1 MSTLSIVS
9 TSTLA
14 ILFVS
19 TLFIFLSRP
28 SYPPDHERQSPPSTP
43 KSQSDLGILDHQA
56 PVRSAPLPLLERED
70 AVPPAADD
78 DTPSINADT
87 DDGSVAAG
95 QSLPSTAQSLKS
107 LDSPDHYT
115 IGWIAALPIERAAA
129 AAMFD
134 EEHAQPV
141 GFDRHPTD
149 SNVYG
154 WGRIREHNIVITS
167 LAAGIYGTTSAATTA
182 SNLLASL
189 PSIRIGLMVGIGGG
203 IPRLDEDSDI
213 RLGDIVVSQ
222 PDGTTGGVCQYDL
235 LKAKPGDARQRKG
248 FLLPPPTVL
257 LKALASVQAYHE
269 RKPSRVPEILQEML
283 EENPIMAKRSQQNP
297 GYGYQ
302 GSQNDR
308 LFESSFTHVGGRDCR
323 NCPSAQEI
331 TRYARE
337 DTHPEIHYGIIA
349 SGNTLVKD
357 SAARDRI
364 LADSGEDCICVEMEA
379 AGLMNHFPCLVI
391 RGICDYADSHKNDRW
406 QRYASATAAAYA
418 KELLTYV
425 PPSEV
430 KETERAL
437 EILQRVKEIVQKT
450 ENGVNNLVVQTVDVN
465 RKADQILDLNLLK
478 LPVAKGAAFYAGA
491 NEHDPSC
498 HPDTRVDLLADI
510 YRWIEDPNG
519 KSIFWLHG
527 MAGTGKS
534 TISRTVAKTLADTKV
549 PSASFFF
556 KKGEGDRGKAAMF
569 FTTIV
574 TQLLH
579 QLPALAPHVRN
590 AIESDPAIV
599 DKSKEDQFEKLFLE
613 PLDKCMG
620 DFPGPLAVVVDALD
634 ECDREEDA
642 TVLVRLLSKA
652 KEATSFR
659 IRFFVTSRPELP
671 IRLGFEDIDG
681 SYQDLALH
689 EIPKPDITKDISTF
703 LRSELGRIRRNFNK
717 TVAGP
722 GLPPDWP
729 PPSNLETLIDMA
741 VPLFIFASTACR
753 FITDSDY
760 GDPGEQLDKILE
772 YRKKGGRSQLHTTYL
787 PILNQLL
794 LKRTNS
800 GSVSR
805 TENEKTEIFGW
816 FREIVGAIV
825 LFADPLPTASLAR
838 FLGRSQVNVNSKLRG
853 LHSVLNISN
862 DPVAPVK
869 LLHLSFR
876 DFLVDDENRD
886 ANPFWVDKQDTHERL
901 ADRCLKLLDDN
912 LKRDVCDLRLPGTLR
927 SQIDKKTIDSAL
939 PLDVQYACRYWVHH
953 WKESKRKIRDSD
965 FVNRFLTDHLLHW
978 LEALGIIG
986 RIRESIGMVDEL
998 LGLLDPGNSNEVL
1011 SLLHDLRRFL
1021 LSNCAIVD
1029 TSPLQIYHSALLF
1042 APERSVIR
1050 KSWLNKLPTYVSL
1063 RSPMDLDWNPCLQ
1076 TLEGHGG
1083 WVNSV
1088 AFSADGQKLASASC
1102 DNTVKLWD
1110 AATGACVTTFK
1121 GHGDWVRSVAFSADG
1136 QKLASASRDKTVKLW
1151 DAATGACVTTFR
1163 GHGDSVDSV
1172 AFSADGQKLASASD
1186 DDTVKLWDAATG
1198 ACVTTFEGHSG
1209 WVRSVAFSADGQKLA
1224 SASCDNTV
1232 KLWDAATGA
1241 CVTTFRGHGDW
1252 VRSVAFSADGQKLA
1266 SASDDRT
1273 VKLWDAATGACVTT
1287 FRGHGDSVDSVAFSA
1302 DGQKL
1307 ASASDDDTVKL
1318 WDAATGACV
1327 TTFEGHSN
1335 WVRSVAFSA
1344 DGQKLASASDD
1355 RTVKLWDAATGAC
1368 VTTFKGHGDSV
1379 DSVAFSADGQKLASA
1394 SRDKTVKLW
1403 DAATGACVTTF
1414 EGHGDSVDSVAFSA
1428 DGQKLASA
1436 SDDRTVKL
1444 WDAATG
1450 ACVTTFRGHGDSV
1463 DSVAFSADGQ
1473 KLASASR
1480 DKTVK
1485 LWDAATGACVTTFE
1499 GHSNWVRSVAFSADG
1514 QKLASASDD
1523 RTVKLWDAATG
1534 ACVTTFRGHGDSV
1547 DSVAFSADGQKLASA
1562 SCDNTVKLWDA
1573 ATGAC
1578 VTTLEGHSN
1587 WVRSVAFS
1595 ADGQKLAS
1603 ASRDKTVK
1611 LWDAATGACVTT
1623 FEGHSDTVSFD
1634 ATGSYLHTDFGAK
1647 LLSKQ
1652 PAAGAAAL
1660 QAHLQREDF
1669 EGIGISADQAWITWN
1684 GQNLL
1689 WLPTEYRPQRSA
1701 IAGCTVALV
1710 SPSRRVLF
1718 FQSSGESFAPGWK
1731 KP

>member
-1 MSTLSIVS
+1 MSSMSTLSIVS

-154 WGRIREHNIVITS
+154 WGRIGEHNIVITS

-257 LKALASVQAYHE
+257 LNALASVQAYHE

-478 LPVAKGAAFYAGA
+478 LPVAKGAAFHAEA

-510 YRWIEDPNG
+510 HRWIEDPNG

-556 KKGEGDRGKAAMF
+556 RKGEGDRGKAAMF

-590 AIESDPAIV
+590 AIESDPAII
-599 DKSKEDQFEKLFLE
+599 DKTKREQFEKLFLE

-620 DFPGPLAVVVDALD
+620 DVLGPLAVVVDALD

-642 TVLVRLLSKA
+642 TALVRLLSKA
-652 KEATSFR
+652 KEATSIR
-659 IRFFVTSRPELP
+659 IRFFITSRPELP
-671 IRLGFEDIDG
+671 IRLSFKDIGD

-689 EIPKPDITKDISTF
+689 EIPKPDIKKDISAF
-703 LRSELGRIRRNFNK
+703 LHSELAQIRDGFNK
-717 TVAGP
+717 TVPPP
-722 GLPPDWP
+722 GLPLDWP
-729 PPSNLETLIDMA
+729 PSTSFESLVDMA

-753 FITDSDY
+753 FISGSKY
-760 GDPGEQLDKILE
+760 RNPMERLDKILE
-772 YRKKGGRSQLHTTYL
+772 YKEKGGWSQLHTTYL
-787 PILNQLL
+787 PILNELL
-794 LKRTNS
+794 LERTDS
-800 GSVSR
+800 GLVSC
-805 TENEKTEIFGW
+805 TDDKAEIVAW
-816 FREIVGAIV
+816 FREVVGTIV
-825 LFADPLPTASLAR
+825 LLADPLPISSLAQL
-838 FLGRSQVNVNSKLRG
+838 LGKPQMDVDSRLRG
-853 LHSVLNISN
+853 LHSVLDISN
-862 DPVAPVK
+862 NSLAPVK

-886 ANPFWVDKQDTHERL
+886 ANPFWVNKQDTHEQL
-901 ADRCLKLLDDN
+901 ADRCLQLLSTGNN
-912 LKRDVCDLRLPGTLR
+912 LKRDICGLRLPGTLR
-927 SQIDKKTIDSAL
+927 SQIDEQTINSAL
-939 PLDVQYACRYWVHH
+939 PPEVQYACRYWVYH
-953 WKESKRKIRDSD
+953 WEESKRRIQDGDPASH
-965 FVNRFLTDHLLHW
+965 FLTDHLLYW
-978 LEALGIIG
+978 LEALSLMG
-986 RIRESIGMVDEL
+986 RIGESVGMLDSL
-998 LGLLDPGNSNEVL
+998 LNMLNPGNSIGV
-1011 SLLHDLRRFL
+1011 SALLRDLQRFL
-1021 LSNCAIVD
+1021 PKNCTTIDAW
-1029 TSPLQIYHSALLF
+1029 PLQIYASALEF
-1042 APERSVIR
+1042 APEKSVIR
-1050 KSWLNKLPTYVSL
+1050 KLWRRKLPHCISL
-1063 RSPMDLDWNPCLQ
+1063 LSPVDMDWNPCVA
-1076 TLEGHGG
+1076 TLEGHSSS
-1083 WVNSV
+1083 VYSV
-1088 AFSADGQKLASASC
+1088 AFSP
-1102 DNTVKLWD
+1102 
-1110 AATGACVTTFK
+1110 
-1121 GHGDWVRSVAFSADG
+1121 
-1136 QKLASASRDKTVKLW
+1136 
-1151 DAATGACVTTFR
+1151 
-1163 GHGDSVDSV
+1163 
-1172 AFSADGQKLASASD
+1172 DGQKLASASD
-1186 DDTVKLWDAATG
+1186 DNTVKLWDVATG
-1198 ACVTTFEGHSG
+1198 ACEATLKGHSG
-1209 WVRSVAFSADGQKLA
+1209 FVRSVAFSPDGQKLA
-1224 SASCDNTV
+1224 SASWDKTVKLWDVATGACEATLKGHSDFVRSVAFSPDSQKLASASDDNTV
-1232 KLWDAATGA
+1232 KLWDVATGA
-1241 CVTTFRGHGDW
+1241 CEATLKGDSSS
-1252 VRSVAFSADGQKLA
+1252 VYSVAFSPDGQKLA
-1266 SASDDRT
+1266 SASDDNT
-1273 VKLWDAATGACVTT
+1273 VKLWDVATGACEATLK
-1287 FRGHGDSVDSVAFSA
+1287 GHSSSVYSVAFSP

-1307 ASASDDDTVKL
+1307 ASAS
-1318 WDAATGACV
+1318 W
-1327 TTFEGHSN
+1327 
-1335 WVRSVAFSA
+1335 
-1344 DGQKLASASDD
+1344 
-1355 RTVKLWDAATGAC
+1355 
-1368 VTTFKGHGDSV
+1368 
-1379 DSVAFSADGQKLASA
+1379 
-1394 SRDKTVKLW
+1394 DKTVKLW
-1403 DAATGACVTTF
+1403 DVATGACEATF
-1414 EGHGDSVDSVAFSA
+1414 KGSTS
-1428 DGQKLASA
+1428 
-1436 SDDRTVKL
+1436 
-1444 WDAATG
+1444 
-1450 ACVTTFRGHGDSV
+1450 
-1463 DSVAFSADGQ
+1463 
-1473 KLASASR
+1473 
-1480 DKTVK
+1480 
-1485 LWDAATGACVTTFE
+1485 
-1499 GHSNWVRSVAFSADG
+1499 
-1514 QKLASASDD
+1514 
-1523 RTVKLWDAATG
+1523 
-1534 ACVTTFRGHGDSV
+1534 
-1547 DSVAFSADGQKLASA
+1547 
-1562 SCDNTVKLWDA
+1562 
-1573 ATGAC
+1573 
-1578 VTTLEGHSN
+1578 TL
-1587 WVRSVAFS
+1587 
-1595 ADGQKLAS
+1595 
-1603 ASRDKTVK
+1603 
-1611 LWDAATGACVTT
+1611 
-1623 FEGHSDTVSFD
+1623 SFD
-1634 ATGSYLHTDFGAK
+1634 ATGSYLHTDFGDISLHK
-1647 LLSKQ
+1647 L
-1652 PAAGAAAL
+1652 PAADATTL
-1660 QAHLQREDF
+1660 QTYLQHKNADIK
-1669 EGIGISADQAWITWN
+1669 GIGIGFDKVWITWN

-1689 WLPTEYRPQRSA
+1689 WLPAEYRPQSSA
-1701 IAGCTVALV
+1701 ASRFTIAIGC
-1710 SPSRRVLF
+1710 SSGRVLF
-1718 FQSSGESFAPGWK
+1718 FQVLSDIPTC
-1731 KP
+1731 

>member
-1 MSTLSIVS
+1 MSSMSTLSIVS

-107 LDSPDHYT
+107 LNSPDHYT

-129 AAMFD
+129 AVMFD
-134 EEHAQPV
+134 EEHAQPA
-141 GFDRHPTD
+141 GFDRHLTD
-149 SNVYG
+149 SNVYE
-154 WGRIREHNIVITS
+154 WGRIGEHNIVITS
-167 LAAGIYGTTSAATTA
+167 LAAGIDGTTSAATTA

-203 IPRLDEDSDI
+203 IARPDGDRDI
-213 RLGDIVVSQ
+213 RLGDVVVSQ

-235 LKAKPGDARQRKG
+235 FKAKSGDVRQRKG
-248 FLLPPPTVL
+248 FLSPPPTVL
-257 LKALASVQAYHE
+257 LKALAGIQAYHE
-269 RKPSRVPEILQEML
+269 RKPSKVPEILQRML
-283 EENPIMAKRSQQNP
+283 KDNPKMAKRSRKSP
-297 GYGYQ
+297 GYGHQ

-308 LFESSFTHVGGRDCR
+308 LFASSYTHPSSGGDCR
-323 NCPSAQEI
+323 NCAPPQEI
-331 TRYARE
+331 AREARE
-337 DTHPEIHYGIIA
+337 DTRPEIHYGIIA

-357 SAARDRI
+357 AAARDRL
-364 LADSGEDCICVEMEA
+364 LADVGEDCICVEMEA

-391 RGICDYADSHKNDRW
+391 RGICDYADSHKNDNW
-406 QRYASATAAAYA
+406 QRYASATAAAYT
-418 KELLTYV
+418 KELLAYV

-430 KETERAL
+430 KETKRAL
-437 EILQRVKEIVQKT
+437 EILRLKESVQKT
-450 ENGVNNLVVQTVDVN
+450 ENHVNNLVTQTY
-465 RKADQILDLNLLK
+465 LHK
-478 LPVAKGAAFYAGA
+478 LPVANGAAFHAQA

-510 YRWIEDPNG
+510 HRWIEDPNG

-534 TISRTVAKTLADTKV
+534 TISRTVAEKLAGTNV

-599 DKSKEDQFEKLFLE
+599 DKTKKEQFEKLFLE
-613 PLDKCMG
+613 PLNKCKG
-620 DFPGPLAVVVDALD
+620 DVPGPLAVVVDALD

-642 TVLVRLLSKA
+642 TALVRLLSKA
-652 KEATSFR
+652 KEATSLR

-671 IRLGFEDIDG
+671 IRLGFKKIG
-681 SYQDLALH
+681 NGYQDLALH
-689 EIPKPDITKDISTF
+689 EIPKPDIKKDISTF
-703 LRSELGRIRRNFNK
+703 LRSELGRVRRNFNE

-729 PPSNLETLIDMA
+729 PSSSLETLVDMA

-753 FITDSDY
+753 FIADSDY
-760 GDPGEQLDKILE
+760 GDPGEQLDKMLE
-772 YRKKGGRSQLHTTYL
+772 YRKKGGWSQLHTTYL

-794 LKRTNS
+794 KRTDS
-800 GSVSR
+800 RSVSCTEYER
-805 TENEKTEIFGW
+805 TTIVVAW
-816 FREIVGAIV
+816 FREIVGTII
-825 LFADPLPTASLAR
+825 LLADPLPTSSLAR
-838 FLGRSQVNVNSKLRG
+838 LLGKSQVNIDSKLRG
-853 LHSVLNISN
+853 LHSVLDIS
-862 DPVAPVK
+862 DKPDAPVK

-876 DFLVDDENRD
+876 DFLVDDKNRD
-886 ANPFWVDKQDTHERL
+886 ANPFWVDKRDTHERL

-939 PLDVQYACRYWVHH
+939 PLNVQYACRYWVHH
-953 WKESKRKIRDSD
+953 WKESRRKIRDSD

-998 LGLLDPGNSNEVL
+998 LGLLDPGNSNEIL

-1076 TLEGHGG
+1076 TLEGHSES
-1083 WVNSV
+1083 VSSV
-1088 AFSADGQKLASASC
+1088 AFSADGQKLASASH
-1102 DNTVKLWD
+1102 DN
-1110 AATGACVTTFK
+1110 
-1121 GHGDWVRSVAFSADG
+1121 
-1136 QKLASASRDKTVKLW
+1136 
-1151 DAATGACVTTFR
+1151 
-1163 GHGDSVDSV
+1163 
-1172 AFSADGQKLASASD
+1172 
-1186 DDTVKLWDAATG
+1186 TVKLWDAATG
-1198 ACVTTFEGHSG
+1198 ACVTTFEGHG
-1209 WVRSVAFSADGQKLA
+1209 HWVRSVAFSADGQKLA
-1224 SASCDNTV
+1224 SASHDNTV

-1241 CVTTFRGHGDW
+1241 CVTTFEGHGDW
-1252 VRSVAFSADGQKLA
+1252 VSSVAFSADGQKLASASHDKTVKLWDAATGACVTTFEGHGHLVRSVAFSADGQKLA
-1266 SASDDRT
+1266 SASDDN
-1273 VKLWDAATGACVTT
+1273 
-1287 FRGHGDSVDSVAFSA
+1287 
-1302 DGQKL
+1302 
-1307 ASASDDDTVKL
+1307 TVKL

-1335 WVRSVAFSA
+1335 WVSSVAFSA

-1355 RTVKLWDAATGAC
+1355 NTVKLWDAATGAC
-1368 VTTFKGHGDSV
+1368 VTTFEGHGHWVS
-1379 DSVAFSADGQKLASA
+1379 SVAFSADGQKLASA
-1394 SRDKTVKLW
+1394 SHDNTVKLWDAATGACVTTFEGHGNSVSSVAFSADGQKLASASHDNTVKLWDAATGACVTTFEGHGNPVRSVAFSADGQKLASASHDKTVKLWDAATGACVTTFEGHGHWVRSVAFSADGQKLASASHDKTVKLWDAATGACVTTFEGHGGSVNSVAFSADGQKLASASHDNTVKLWDAATGACVTTFEGHSNPVRSVAFSADGQKLASASHDKTVKLW

-1414 EGHGDSVDSVAFSA
+1414 EGHGD
-1428 DGQKLASA
+1428 
-1436 SDDRTVKL
+1436 
-1444 WDAATG
+1444 
-1450 ACVTTFRGHGDSV
+1450 
-1463 DSVAFSADGQ
+1463 
-1473 KLASASR
+1473 
-1480 DKTVK
+1480 
-1485 LWDAATGACVTTFE
+1485 
-1499 GHSNWVRSVAFSADG
+1499 WVRSVAFSADG
-1514 QKLASASDD
+1514 QKLASASY
-1523 RTVKLWDAATG
+1523 
-1534 ACVTTFRGHGDSV
+1534 
-1547 DSVAFSADGQKLASA
+1547 
-1562 SCDNTVKLWDA
+1562 
-1573 ATGAC
+1573 
-1578 VTTLEGHSN
+1578 
-1587 WVRSVAFS
+1587 
-1595 ADGQKLAS
+1595 
-1603 ASRDKTVK
+1603 DKTVK

-1689 WLPTEYRPQRSA
+1689 WLPTEYRPQCSA

-1710 SPSRRVLF
+1710 SPSKRVLF
-1718 FQSSGESFAPGWK
+1718 FQSSGESFAPGWR